1 MSWALPVVAASC
13 RTWLK
18 RPGRLVRD
26 MGAGLQSRLT
36 TRDDN
41 RAGGKAA
48 GDDINITL
56 LPGHLDRLDLYR
68 VVLSNLIDKKPVR
81 AVLHRCGCGSDDV
94 GLCSQQQAAFTNWP
108 GHELTTGAAAEL
120 DGMIQR
126 DKFRGDWNHS

>member
-1 MSWALPVVAASC
+1 
-13 RTWLK
+13 
-18 RPGRLVRD
+18 

-68 VVLSNLIDKKPVR
+68 VVLSNLIDKKTVR
-81 AVLHRCGCGSDDV
+81 AVLHLGGCDSDVV
-94 GLCSQQQAAFTNWP
+94 GLCSQRQSST
-108 GHELTTGAAAEL
+108 HELAKPRA
-120 DGMIQR
+120 
-126 DKFRGDWNHS
+126 NHRSRRRT